1 VFCVKAGK
9 AKIKQMRQHAF
20 CFATRA
26 SFWEYAVA
34 GIKKL
39 MANSNRKNAKH
50 ELEACAS
57 VRGGYGFG

>member
-1 VFCVKAGK
+1 
-9 AKIKQMRQHAF
+9 MRQHAF